1 MLARMKPGDRVESTR
16 PPHQHGTVILG
27 VNLFPGM
34 IRVQWDDGTRTFEGP
49 EFLQPLRRA

>member
-1 MLARMKPGDRVESTR
+1 MKPGDRVESTR